1 MKRYSI
7 FAIISTLTLLF
18 TSCEQEPQPTWPD
31 GELPIFNGYMQFST
45 EVSTRSDLATNMR
58 GRNFG
63 VLGYSYSYT
72 SNWDTAKK
80 LATPDIFYNQKVS
93 CNENGICSYD
103 VDNEEGGNQ
112 LEPWN
117 ATKWYTFFAY
127 SPYNGGGIT
136 LSNAALVNTPY
147 LTYNYAWLDEA
158 LLSEEITAY
167 DNDKMFDLMTA
178 EHIDADGSTNVG
190 LNFKHR
196 LFAIE
201 VLANNYNEST
211 FEMEQKIDEDGNPV
225 VDNAG
230 KPVMVVKRDS
240 DGKPILLLDG
250 EGKPVNDQ
258 SKKISGMTLTIKGLT
273 HTSMTIPLSMR
284 SDEMKNIV
292 YEPSGDDAVYPLK
305 NKGIKFNIQNKEV
318 TIPAFNDPQP
328 DGRGE
333 GVATSI
339 SNFGSDNND
348 GYLMFIPQNGELS
361 FTVDWPEAP
370 DDFKETID
378 SYINFEAGKLYQI
391 IINFV
396 GSGITI
402 ALIEA
407 GAWDYQTVI
416 HRFE

>member
-1 MKRYSI
+1 M
-7 FAIISTLTLLF
+7 F

-45 EVSTRSDLATNMR
+45 EVSTRADLATNMR
-58 GRNFG
+58 GRDFG

-72 SNWDTAKK
+72 TDWDTAKK
-80 LATPDIFYNQKVS
+80 LATPDIFYNQEVS
-93 CNENGICSYD
+93 CSENGICSYD
-103 VDNEEGGNQ
+103 IDNEQGGNQ
-112 LEPWN
+112 LVPWN

-136 LSNAALVNTPY
+136 LSGRDVVNTPY
-147 LTYNYAWLDEA
+147 LKYEYAWLNEA
-158 LLSEEITAY
+158 LSSGVITAY
-167 DNDKMFDLMTA
+167 SNDKMFDLMTA

-201 VLANNYNEST
+201 VLANNYNESA
-211 FEMEQKIDEDGNPV
+211 FVMEQKTDENGDPV

-230 KPVMVVKRDS
+230 NPVMVVKRDS
-240 DGKPILLLDG
+240 DGKPILETNTDG
-250 EGKPVNDQ
+250 TPVNDQ

-273 HTSMTIPLSMR
+273 HNSMTIPLSMR
-284 SDEMKNIV
+284 SGENEV
-292 YEPSGDDAVYPLK
+292 EYTSSVELK
-305 NKGIKFNIQNKEV
+305 NEAIKFNIQNKEV

-339 SNFGSDNND
+339 SKFGSDNND
-348 GYLMFIPQNGELS
+348 GYLMFIPQNAELS

-370 DDFKETID
+370 DDFTETI
-378 SYINFEAGKLYQI
+378 SSSINFEAGKLYQI

>member
-1 MKRYSI
+1 M
-7 FAIISTLTLLF
+7 F

-45 EVSTRSDLATNMR
+45 DVSTRADLATNMR
-58 GRNFG
+58 GRDFG

-72 SNWDTAKK
+72 TDWDTAKK
-80 LATPDIFYNQKVS
+80 LATPDIFYNQEVS
-93 CNENGICSYD
+93 CSENGICSYD
-103 VDNEEGGNQ
+103 IDNEQGGNQ
-112 LEPWN
+112 LVPWN

-136 LSNAALVNTPY
+136 LSRDDVVNTPY
-147 LTYNYAWLDEA
+147 LKYEYAWLNEA
-158 LLSEEITAY
+158 LSNEEITAY
-167 DNDKMFDLMTA
+167 SNDKMFDLMTA

-201 VLANNYNEST
+201 VLANNYNESA
-211 FEMEQKIDEDGNPV
+211 FVMEEKKDENGNTV

-240 DGKPILLLDG
+240 DGKPILETKADG
-250 EGKPVNDQ
+250 TPVNDQ
-258 SKKISGMTLTIKGLT
+258 SKKISGMTLTIGGLT

-305 NKGIKFNIQNKEV
+305 NKGIKFNIQNQEV

-339 SNFGSDNND
+339 SKFGCDKND
-348 GYLMFIPQNGELS
+348 GYLMFIPQNAELS

-370 DDFKETID
+370 DDFTETI
-378 SYINFEAGKLYQI
+378 SSSINFEAGKLYQI

>member
-58 GRNFG
+58 GRDFG

-80 LATPDIFYNQKVS
+80 LATPDIFYNQEVS
-93 CNENGICSYD
+93 CSENGICSYD
-103 VDNEEGGNQ
+103 IDNNQANGNQ
-112 LEPWN
+112 LVPWN

-136 LSNAALVNTPY
+136 LSKDDVVNTPY

-158 LLSEEITAY
+158 LSREEITAHG
-167 DNDKMFDLMTA
+167 NNQMFDLMTA
-178 EHIDADGSTNVG
+178 EAADADGSTNVG
-190 LNFKHR
+190 INFKHR

-201 VLANNYNEST
+201 VLANNYNESA
-211 FEMEQKIDEDGNPV
+211 FEMEQKIDENGNPV

-284 SDEMKNIV
+284 SGEKEIEYTSSDELK
-292 YEPSGDDAVYPLK
+292 DKAVE
-305 NKGIKFNIQNKEV
+305 FNIQNQEV

-339 SNFGSDNND
+339 SKFGCVNND
-348 GYLMFIPQNGELS
+348 GYLMFIPQNEALS

-378 SYINFEAGKLYQI
+378 SSINFEAGKLYQI

>member
-1 MKRYSI
+1 
-7 FAIISTLTLLF
+7 
-18 TSCEQEPQPTWPD
+18 
-31 GELPIFNGYMQFST
+31 MQFST

-58 GRNFG
+58 GRDFG

-72 SNWDTAKK
+72 TDWDTAKK
-80 LATPDIFYNQKVS
+80 LATPDIFYNQEVS
-93 CNENGICSYD
+93 CSENGICSYD
-103 VDNEEGGNQ
+103 TDNEQGGNQ
-112 LEPWN
+112 LVPWN

-136 LSNAALVNTPY
+136 LSGRDVVNTPY
-147 LTYNYAWLDEA
+147 LKYEYAWLNEA
-158 LLSEEITAY
+158 LSSGVITAY
-167 DNDKMFDLMTA
+167 RNDKMFDLMTA

-201 VLANNYNEST
+201 VLANNYNESA
-211 FEMEQKIDEDGNPV
+211 FVMEQKIDENGDPV

-230 KPVMVVKRDS
+230 NPVMVVKRDS
-240 DGKPILLLDG
+240 DGKPILETNPDG
-250 EGKPVNDQ
+250 TPVNDQ

-305 NKGIKFNIQNKEV
+305 NKGIKFNIQNQEV

-339 SNFGSDNND
+339 SKFGSDNND
-348 GYLMFIPQNGELS
+348 GYLMFIPQNAELS

-370 DDFKETID
+370 DDFTETI
-378 SYINFEAGKLYQI
+378 SSSINFEAGKLYQI

>member
-1 MKRYSI
+1 M
-7 FAIISTLTLLF
+7 F

-58 GRNFG
+58 GRDFG

-72 SNWDTAKK
+72 TDWDTAKK
-80 LATPDIFYNQKVS
+80 LATPDIFYNQEVS

-103 VDNEEGGNQ
+103 IDKEEGGNQ

-136 LSNAALVNTPY
+136 LSGDDVVNTPY
-147 LTYNYAWLDEA
+147 LTYGYAWLNDA
-158 LLSEEITAY
+158 LSNEEITAY
-167 DNDKMFDLMTA
+167 SNNQMFDLMTA

-201 VLANNYNEST
+201 VLANNYNESA
-211 FEMEQKIDEDGNPV
+211 FVMEQKIDENGDPV

-240 DGKPILLLDG
+240 DGKPILETNADG
-250 EGKPVNDQ
+250 TPVNDQ

-284 SDEMKNIV
+284 SGEKEIE
-292 YEPSGDDAVYPLK
+292 YTSSGDLK
-305 NKGIKFNIQNKEV
+305 NKAVKFNIQNQEV

-348 GYLMFIPQNGELS
+348 GYLMFIPQNEELS

-370 DDFKETID
+370 DDFKETI
-378 SYINFEAGKLYQI
+378 SSSINFEAGKLYQI